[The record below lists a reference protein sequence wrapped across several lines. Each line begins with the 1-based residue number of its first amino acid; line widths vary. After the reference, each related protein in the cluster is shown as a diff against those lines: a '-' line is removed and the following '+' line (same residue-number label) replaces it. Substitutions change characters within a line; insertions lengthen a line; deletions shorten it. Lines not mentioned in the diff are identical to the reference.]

1 LTTQNHKWK
10 NKLQTVLDDK
20 LKENKM
26 VQAMDGI
33 VSSQKNKGVVSNGI
47 TASYYE
53 LPPDAKEIQDLISF
67 KNMNSQM
74 GEIGRTWYRYGE
86 SSHSDRLREINKIL
100 FYAEAERDRI
110 LKYGDI

>member
-1 LTTQNHKWK
+1 
-10 NKLQTVLDDK
+10 
-20 LKENKM
+20 
-26 VQAMDGI
+26 MDGI